1 MRNRQKRSRIE
12 FAAVPAALIALL
24 CAVPATA
31 KAPVIEIGGPYGLA
45 APSCDGTPDNDRAR
59 PTGLGRCSVLTRTT
73 VYPASDRG
81 VLNPTTVTQDS
92 KLVAVTLRV
101 GNLADSKRCTL
112 YAYKR
117 VKGKRTKYC
126 KTYDVFNEKSYFD
139 KTFGSGSRVQVAV
152 LRPVVKP
159 RNSKAIILRKV
170 AALSPEI
177 RLEKWFGKTVS
188 LPLDKPLDVKKND
201 VIGLSIPT
209 YAPILPIQNVDNG
222 DRWRAS
228 RPPAGFKP
236 VDPVTGLEVKID
248 PDTKKSPDPCATKWG
263 VIFVQSAVVTPGP
276 TVDFRCRYP
285 GAPTFQFT
293 LIPLPV

>member
-1 MRNRQKRSRIE
+1 M
-12 FAAVPAALIALL
+12 V
-24 CAVPATA
+24 
-31 KAPVIEIGGPYGLA
+31 
-45 APSCDGTPDNDRAR
+45 
-59 PTGLGRCSVLTRTT
+59 
-73 VYPASDRG
+73 
-81 VLNPTTVTQDS
+81 NPTTVTQDS

-101 GNLADSKRCTL
+101 GKLADSKRCTL

-139 KTFGSGSRVQVAV
+139 KTFGNGSRVQVAV
-152 LRPVVKP
+152 LRPVAKP

-170 AALSPEI
+170 VALTPEI

-188 LPLDKPLDVKKND
+188 LPLDKPLNVKKND

-209 YAPILPIQNVDNG
+209 YAPILPIQTVDNG

-248 PDTKKSPDPCATKWG
+248 PETKKSPDLCATKWG
-263 VIFVQSAVVTPGP
+263 VIFVQSAVVKPGP